1 MPLNFHLFTEIDLGG
16 PDPLR
21 VDIDSF
27 NVTHNLG
34 AMARAC
40 GLYEPL
46 WRPDEYFPEP
56 NIARDLIEPVKYGLS
71 VLLSDPTHYRTF
83 NPENGWGSYERL
95 VEFATS
101 VLQALERYP
110 KACVYACR

>member
-1 MPLNFHLFTEIDLGG
+1 MSLDFHLFTEIDLGG
-16 PDPLR
+16 PEPLR

-46 WRPDEYFPEP
+46 WRPEEHFPEP
-56 NIARDLIEPVKYGLS
+56 NIARDLIDPVRYGLS
-71 VLLSDPTHYRTF
+71 VLLADPTHYRTF
-83 NPENGWGSYERL
+83 DPENGWGNYDIL
-95 VEFATS
+95 VEFVTD
-101 VLQALERYP
+101 VLNALESYP
-110 KACVYACR
+110 LSRIYACR